1 MARAVE
7 VVIVQAAAGKTRAQQ
22 IARLKEWK
30 KHWLGLGAEKVVVH
44 EITVGNIDGGWLFSV
59 HHKSGAAFGAG
70 WDAYLKNSK
79 GFDSAVEK
87 WMKAPM
93 FSIVNYALTFE
104 SDEI

>member
-7 VVIVQAAAGKTRAQQ
+7 VAIVQAEDGKTRAQQ

-30 KHWLGLGAEKVVVH
+30 KHWLGLGADKVIVQ
-44 EITVGNIDGGWLFSV
+44 EIAVGNMDGSWIFTV
-59 HHKSGAAFGAG
+59 HHKSGAAYGAG
-70 WDAYLKNSK
+70 YDDYFKNSK

-93 FSIVNYALTFE
+93 FRIVNFALTFE